1 MFLSKHKNGYYY
13 VYYSENGKR
22 KNISTKTK
30 SKREATD
37 FLISFK
43 AQVIDR
49 RQRKIVSILLSKL
62 IFEFLKY
69 SESVHSYNHTVSL
82 KSTFKAIKNYT
93 GEIHASELTREKIL
107 NYIQYRSRLVTPFT
121 VKRDIESLSSLFGW
135 GIDHNYFNKNIC
147 KGIRRPRLPEKLPI
161 YFTKS
166 EFNILLDNTSDDD
179 LKDIFIFA
187 VNTGLRQMELLRL
200 EWNQIDIAKKV
211 LYLDN
216 RNHLTKS
223 KRIRVLPLNDTAIT
237 VLKRRA
243 ENKESNHIVFTYH
256 RGPMNQ
262 QFISHKIKKII
273 KQAGINQQLNF
284 HSLRHTF
291 ASWLVQAGVSIYEVS
306 KLLGHSNI
314 RTTEIYAHLEI
325 GNLHEAV
332 KKL

>member
-1 MFLSKHKNGYYY
+1 M
-13 VYYSENGKR
+13 
-22 KNISTKTK
+22 
-30 SKREATD
+30 
-37 FLISFK
+37 
-43 AQVIDR
+43 
-49 RQRKIVSILLSKL
+49 

-107 NYIQYRSRLVTPFT
+107 NYIQYRNRLVTPYT

-223 KRIRVLPLNDTAIT
+223 KRIRALPLN
-237 VLKRRA
+237 
-243 ENKESNHIVFTYH
+243 
-256 RGPMNQ
+256 
-262 QFISHKIKKII
+262 
-273 KQAGINQQLNF
+273 
-284 HSLRHTF
+284 
-291 ASWLVQAGVSIYEVS
+291 
-306 KLLGHSNI
+306 
-314 RTTEIYAHLEI
+314 
-325 GNLHEAV
+325 EAV
-332 KKL
+332 IISFLHITGDL